1 MFASKKQRMR
11 IGRTLAGKDNEMK
24 QLDARKLACPAPV
37 LLAKETIE
45 KEKPETMSV
54 LVDNEAARENVS
66 RFLRTRGYHVSAIEQ
81 GENFLVTGRREGSEE
96 SIAVKPLAPA
106 PETKG
111 ARILVVIGSNKLGNG
126 DDHLGGQLMINYI
139 KTLKEMGPDLWQLI
153 FVNSG
158 VTLTIDDSPV
168 LSELQEYERQGTI
181 VLACGTCL
189 AHFELTA
196 RKQVG
201 ESTNM
206 LDIVMAQQHADKVI
220 TIG

>member
-1 MFASKKQRMR
+1 
-11 IGRTLAGKDNEMK
+11 MK

-45 KEKPETMSV
+45 KEKPGAMSV

-66 RFLRTRGYHVSAIEQ
+66 RFLRTHGYDVSAIEQ
-81 GENFLVTGRREGSEE
+81 GGDNYLVTGRREGGEE
-96 SIAVKPLAPA
+96 PAVAETLAAA
-106 PETKG
+106 PESKE
-111 ARILVVIGSNKLGNG
+111 ARTLIVIGSNRLGNG

-168 LSELQEYERQGTI
+168 LADLQEYERQGTI

-189 AHFELTA
+189 AHFALTA

>member
-1 MFASKKQRMR
+1 MR
-11 IGRTLAGKDNEMK
+11 
-24 QLDARKLACPAPV
+24 QLDARKLTCPAPV

-45 KEKPETMSV
+45 NEQPGVMSI
-54 LVDNEAARENVS
+54 LVDNEAARENVG
-66 RFLRTRGYHVSAIEQ
+66 RFLGTRGYAVSFAVH
-81 GENFLVTGRREGSEE
+81 GDDFLVTGINRADGERAAAIATPTAGPASEA
-96 SIAVKPLAPA
+96 S
-106 PETKG
+106 
-111 ARILVVIGSNKLGNG
+111 RILVLIGSDRFGSG

-158 VTLTIDDSPV
+158 VKLTIDDSPV
-168 LSELQEYERQGTI
+168 LAELQEYEKQGTI

-189 AHFELTA
+189 NHFDLTA

-206 LDIVMAQQHADKVI
+206 LDIVTATQIADKVL